1 MIGLLLLACAG
12 SSPPE
17 ASAELVQGER
27 LDLGASLAGRT
38 IGVENPITL
47 PDAEGRYVILEAIRS
62 ADWCPVCV
70 GQIRQWQEQTEALE
84 DAGAVLYV
92 LTPDR
97 PEALAA
103 GIEKNQLSAT
113 IIPVDKS
120 LWAEWGITN
129 LEKDKLPHPS
139 TFVVD
144 PTGMV
149 VFAETNEDYNLRADP
164 SQVVAAVESLRAGDE
179 VASQSEDAPSEGPK
193 WDGAFQLQTSTV
205 DEGVQLSIEV
215 REGFHVYG
223 KKEEI
228 ARPLEV
234 RVDGQPDVDVE
245 IPDGERHEF
254 PLGVVWVVEGTVD
267 LLVPVTPPASG
278 ELDLQLCTD
287 TACSPPVTMPWS
299 VQ

>member
-1 MIGLLLLACAG
+1 MIALLLACAG
-12 SSPPE
+12 NSAPE

-27 LDLGASLAGRT
+27 LDLGASLAGKT
-38 IGVENPITL
+38 LGVENAITL

-70 GQIRQWQEQTEALE
+70 GQVRQWQEQTEAIE
-84 DAGAVLYV
+84 AAGAVLYV
-92 LTPDR
+92 LSPDR
-97 PEALAA
+97 PDALAA
-103 GIEKNQLSAT
+103 GIEKNALTAT

-129 LEKDKLPHPS
+129 LDKDKLPHPS

-144 PTGMV
+144 PAGMV

-164 SQVVAAVESLRAGDE
+164 SEVIAAIASMRAGEE
-179 VASQSEDAPSEGPK
+179 VARKAGHEPNEGPN
-193 WDGAFQLQTSTV
+193 WDGAFQLHSSKV
-205 DEGVQLSIEV
+205 DEGVRLRIEV

-234 RVDGQPDVDVE
+234 RVDDQPEVVVA